1 MAARGQ
7 ASKDKIKA
15 KIFEVF
21 ENAFENGKEI
31 RIPMEENGETIEI
44 KVTLT
49 AAKVN
54 VRDAETM
61 PIMQQGDPSPA
72 QEVLAEP
79 TAEEKENISNLIA
92 RLGL

>member
-7 ASKDKIKA
+7 ESKDKIKA

-21 ENAFENGKEI
+21 EDAFENGKEI

-44 KVTLT
+44 KITLT

-61 PIMQQGDPSPA
+61 PIMPQGNPSPA
-72 QEVLAEP
+72 QEMVEP